1 MKMLSSKEAE
11 QNHKKQVSIACDNE
25 YFKKMKLKAYNKM
38 KKNCLS
44 TTSFNVT
51 KDSTF
56 AKELHFGEITAF
68 KSDKIVSL
76 GLLKDSSINGKPYHS
91 QDFTTLKKALNEIRE
106 NNEE

>member
-1 MKMLSSKEAE
+1 MLSNKEAE
-11 QNHKKQVSIACDNE
+11 QKHKKQLSIACDNE

-56 AKELHFGEITAF
+56 AKEHHFGETTAF
-68 KSDKIVSL
+68 KTQKNISL
-76 GLLKDSSINGKPYHS
+76 GLPKDSSINGKPYHS

-106 NNEE
+106 NNE